1 MPPITE
7 ASSESAEVKQSC
19 LTATNFLSNGC
30 YSALSQRLLLSNKVL
45 IIWAG
50 ILRFLAVWLHAD
62 LLDHVQGHD
71 LWSSGGSPWP

>member
-7 ASSESAEVKQSC
+7 ASSESAEVEQSR

-30 YSALSQRLLLSNKVL
+30 YSALIQRLLLSNKVL
-45 IIWAG
+45 FVWAG
-50 ILRFLAVWLHAD
+50 ILRSLVVWLRAD

-71 LWSSGGSPWP
+71 LRSSGGSPWH